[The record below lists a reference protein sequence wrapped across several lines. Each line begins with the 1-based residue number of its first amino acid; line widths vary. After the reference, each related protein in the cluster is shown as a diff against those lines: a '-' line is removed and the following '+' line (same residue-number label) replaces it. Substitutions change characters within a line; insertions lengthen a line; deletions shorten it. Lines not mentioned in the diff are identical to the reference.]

1 VAKRAP
7 LDAASEEEQILVRPS
22 ARGAGSGA
30 ARIGAAG
37 CALLAALALAAC
49 GGEAEGDTPEVRWF
63 VAIQP
68 GGSIQE
74 IAKHCTEQADGDYK
88 IELELL
94 PTDADP
100 QREQLVR
107 RLGAEDST
115 IDIIGMDV
123 IWTAEF
129 ANAGWLLPFDGERAK
144 RVSEGVFDTVIDTAS
159 FEGEL
164 YGAPFNSNTQLLWY
178 REDLVKEPP
187 KTWDQMISVAES
199 LPKAGTIQVQAN
211 RYEGFTVW
219 VSTMIASAGGEI
231 LSGPEEVSL
240 ERKPTEEALSVIGKL
255 ANSDAAPSGL
265 DTSDEDSARLAFEA
279 GDSAFMLNYTFAYA
293 SAKAEAP
300 DVFKNMGFAKLPEVV
315 EGQPSAPPLGGF
327 NIGVSK
333 FSEHPDLA
341 FDAAEC
347 INSDEAQLTATE
359 LDGLPPTRE
368 TLYKDKI
375 VTDAFPGFED
385 VISASIDDAAVRP
398 LTPAYTDVSL
408 AIQRALHPP
417 EKIDPEDP
425 GPIYDELKQAVED
438 AVLREGLL

>member
-1 VAKRAP
+1 M
-7 LDAASEEEQILVRPS
+7 
-22 ARGAGSGA
+22 
-30 ARIGAAG
+30 ARIGAAA
-37 CALLAALALAAC
+37 CALVAALALAAC
-49 GGEAEGDTPEVRWF
+49 GGSGDGGTPEVRWF

-74 IAKHCTEQADGDYK
+74 IAKRCTEEADGKYE

-115 IDIIGMDV
+115 IDLIGMDV

-129 ANAGWLLPFDGERAK
+129 ANAGWLLPYEGEAAD
-144 RVSEGVFDTVIDTAS
+144 RVTKDVFDTVVDTAS

-178 REDLVKEPP
+178 RKDLVEQPP
-187 KTWDQMISVAES
+187 KTWDEMIKTAED
-199 LPKAGTIQVQAN
+199 LPEAGTIQVQAN
-211 RYEGFTVW
+211 RYEGFSVW
-219 VSTMIASAGGEI
+219 VATMIASAGGEI

-240 ERKPTEEALSVIGKL
+240 EQEPTEAALAEIGKL
-255 ANSDAAPSGL
+255 ARSDAAPAGL

-333 FSEHPDLA
+333 FSENPDLA
-341 FDAAEC
+341 FEAAEC
-347 INSDEAQLTATE
+347 INSDESQLTATE

-368 TLYKDKI
+368 TLYEDKVVKD
-375 VTDAFPGFED
+375 AYPGFED
-385 VISASIDDAAVRP
+385 VISRLDRRRRGAAADARVHGRLARDPALAAPAGQDRP
-398 LTPAYTDVSL
+398 RRP
-408 AIQRALHPP
+408 
-417 EKIDPEDP
+417 
-425 GPIYDELKQAVED
+425 D
-438 AVLREGLL
+438 ARL

>member
-1 VAKRAP
+1 V
-7 LDAASEEEQILVRPS
+7 
-22 ARGAGSGA
+22 
-30 ARIGAAG
+30 ARIVAAA
-37 CALLAALALAAC
+37 CALFAAVALAAC
-49 GGEAEGDTPEVRWF
+49 GGSAEGDTPEVRWF

-74 IAKHCTEQADGDYK
+74 IAKRCTEEADGKYE

-129 ANAGWLLPFDGERAK
+129 ANAGWLLPFEGDAAK
-144 RVSEGVFDTVIDTAS
+144 RVSDGVFDTVIDTAS

-178 REDLVKEPP
+178 RKDLVKEPP
-187 KTWDQMISVAES
+187 KTWDDMISEAEG
-199 LPKAGTIQVQAN
+199 LPEAGTIQVQAN
-211 RYEGFTVW
+211 RYEGFSVW
-219 VSTMIASAGGEI
+219 VATMIASAGGEI

-240 ERKPTEEALSVIGKL
+240 EQEPTEAALAEIGKL
-255 ANSDAAPSGL
+255 ARSSAAPAGL

-300 DVFKNMGFAKLPEVV
+300 DVFKNMGFAKLPQVV

-341 FDAAEC
+341 FEAAEC
-347 INSDEAQLTATE
+347 INSDESQLTATE

-368 TLYKDKI
+368 SLYEDK
-375 VTDAFPGFED
+375 VVKEAYPGFED

-408 AIQRALHPP
+408 AVQRALHPP
-417 EKIDPEDP
+417 DKIDPADP
-425 GPIYDELKQAVED
+425 TPTYEELKEAVED
-438 AVLREGLL
+438 AVKREGLL

>member
-1 VAKRAP
+1 MM
-7 LDAASEEEQILVRPS
+7 AAL
-22 ARGAGSGA
+22 
-30 ARIGAAG
+30 
-37 CALLAALALAAC
+37 CALVGSVALASC

-74 IAKHCTEQADGDYK
+74 IAKRCTEEADGEYE

-107 RLGAEDST
+107 RLGAEDSS
-115 IDIIGMDV
+115 IDLMAMDV
-123 IWTAEF
+123 VWTAEF
-129 ANAGWLLPFDGERAK
+129 ANAGWLLEWTGDRAK
-144 RVSEGVFDTVIDTAS
+144 RVTENVFDTVVDTAS
-159 FEGEL
+159 FEGKL

-178 REDLVKEPP
+178 RKDLVKQPP
-187 KTWDQMISVAES
+187 KTWDEMIKVAEG
-199 LPKAGTIQVQAN
+199 LPEAGTIQVQAQ

-219 VSTMIASAGGEI
+219 FATLVNSAGGEI

-240 ERKPTEEALSVIGKL
+240 EQEPTEEALSVMGAL
-255 ANSDAAPSGL
+255 ANSSAAPAGL

-293 SAKAEAP
+293 SAESEAP
-300 DVFKNMGFAKLPEVV
+300 DVFKNMGFAKLPQVV
-315 EGQPSAPPLGGF
+315 PGQPSTPPLGGF

-333 FSEHPDLA
+333 FSEHPDVA

-347 INSDEAQLTATE
+347 ITSAESQKTLTE

-368 TLYKDKI
+368 DLYTDKVI
-375 VTDAFPGFED
+375 TDAYPGFED
-385 VISASIDDAAVRP
+385 VIKASIDDAAVRP

-417 EKIDPEDP
+417 SKIDPDDP
-425 GPIYDELKQAVED
+425 GPVYEELKESVEE